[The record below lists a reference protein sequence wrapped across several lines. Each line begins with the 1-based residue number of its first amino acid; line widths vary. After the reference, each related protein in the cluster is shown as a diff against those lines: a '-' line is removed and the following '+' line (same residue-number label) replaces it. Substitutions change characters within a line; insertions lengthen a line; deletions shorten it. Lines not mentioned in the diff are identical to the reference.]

1 VPEHGIFDS
10 GNAFGEPRLKLP
22 VAQNADDFTTAE
34 NDKMADA
41 ARKHAA
47 LRPVEPF
54 VRTYSFDF
62 PAHDLA
68 ETHTNLAF
76 SDVTDDDR

>member
-1 VPEHGIFDS
+1 VPGHGIFDS
-10 GNAFGEPRLKLP
+10 GNTFGKPRLKLP

-34 NDKMADA
+34 NDEMANA

-47 LRPVEPF
+47 LRPVQPF
-54 VRTYSFDF
+54 VRTHSFDF

-76 SDVTDDDR
+76 PDRTNGNR